1 MLRNYFKTAWR
12 NITASKGY
20 SALNVMGLATGMA
33 VALIIGLWVHNEFS
47 FDKFLAESERAY
59 RVQRNFDSNGDTLT
73 FRTTSLKLANTL
85 RTEVPE
91 IEYVA
96 ESDWMGQH
104 GLVVGDK
111 KLYLNGG
118 QVGSDFLKIFRYPL
132 VKGNPGA
139 VLNDPYSIVI
149 TESLAKSL
157 FGDDDPIGKVVR
169 FDNKD
174 NLKVSGVLREIPDN
188 ASMKFSFLVPFS
200 YMEQTNE
207 RVKSNRSGSYGNN
220 GYQTFVK
227 LKPNVTMAQANAR
240 VRNIEHTEKDNT
252 NAMKSYVT
260 FQPLSRWH
268 LYSNY
273 VNGQDKAGFL
283 EYVKM
288 FAIIGSL
295 VLLIACINFINLA
308 TARSEKRAREVGV
321 RKAIGSGRQ
330 QLILQFLVESF
341 IFTLIAFL
349 LAMLLVTLSL
359 GSFNTLT
366 EGKLEIPFANPVF
379 WAICLIAVV
388 ITSIL
393 AGGRPALYMSSLQP
407 VQVLKGGTA
416 STGKGASLPRKILVV
431 LQFSCSVALI
441 ISTIII
447 YKQIQYARERPT
459 GLEVDRLMM
468 TNMNDDLNKNY
479 EALKNDML
487 SQKLVTSVTT
497 ATSPATDIYWHSDLE
512 RWPGKNAGE
521 TVEMGTVI
529 VTPDYFKT
537 LGMPIVEG
545 RDFTNQYDSMSVIFN
560 ETAIKRLRIKNPIG
574 QEVRWGDTNVKIV
587 GVVRDALMISPFAP
601 PDPTMFYVAER
612 AQSNLMY
619 RLDPKLNTA
628 DAIAKLTAVFAKYNP
643 AFPYT
648 YRFADQEYDQKFKS
662 EVTVGKL
669 SGTFAALAIF
679 ISCLGLFGLAA
690 YLAEKR
696 TKEIGIRKVLG
707 ASVPQMWALLS
718 KESILL
724 VMISCLIAS
733 PLAYYFLSDWLL
745 KYEYRIN
752 ISAGVFVLAALM
764 AIVITIATVSY
775 HAVRAALANPTK
787 SLRSE

>member
-20 SALNVMGLATGMA
+20 STLNVMGLAIGMA
-33 VALIIGLWVHNEFS
+33 VALIIGLWAHNEFR
-47 FDKFLAESERAY
+47 FDRFLAEGERAY

-73 FRTTSLKLANTL
+73 FQTTSLKLANTL
-85 RTEVPE
+85 RAEVPE
-91 IEYVA
+91 IEFVA

-104 GLVVGDK
+104 GLIVDEK

-132 VKGNPGA
+132 VKGNPNT
-139 VLNDPYSIVI
+139 VLSDPYSIVI

-157 FGDDDPIGKVVR
+157 FGSEDPIGKMIR
-169 FDNKD
+169 YDNKD
-174 NLKVSGVLREIPDN
+174 NLKVSGVLKDIPDN
-188 ASMKFSFLVPFS
+188 ASMKFNFLVPFS
-200 YMEQTNE
+200 YLEQTNE
-207 RVKSNRSGSYGNN
+207 RVKNNRTGSYGNN

-227 LKPNVTMAQANAR
+227 LKPNVTMEQANAR
-240 VRNIEHTEKDNT
+240 VRDIEHTEKENT

-260 FQPLSRWH
+260 FQPLHRWH

-273 VNGQDKAGFL
+273 VNGKDTAGFL
-283 EYVKM
+283 DYVKM

-295 VLLIACINFINLA
+295 VLIIACINFINLA

-330 QLILQFLVESF
+330 QLILQFLIESF
-341 IFTLIAFL
+341 IFTLIAFVVAL
-349 LAMLLVTLSL
+349 LLVVLSL
-359 GSFNTLT
+359 GSFNALT
-366 EGKLEIPFANPVF
+366 EGKLEIPVDNPVF
-379 WAICLIAVV
+379 WAICLIAII
-388 ITSIL
+388 ITSVL
-393 AGGRPALYMSSLQP
+393 AGGRPALFMSSLHP
-407 VQVLKGGTA
+407 VQVLKGGRL
-416 STGKGASLPRKILVV
+416 SSGKGASLPRKVLVV

-447 YKQIQYARERPT
+447 YKQIQHARERPT
-459 GLEVDRLMM
+459 GIEVNRLMM
-468 TNMNDDLNKNY
+468 TNMNSDLNKNF
-479 EALKNDML
+479 EALKNEL
-487 SQKLVTSVTT
+487 ISQKIVTDVTT
-497 ATSPATDIYWHSDLE
+497 ATSPATDVYWHSDLE

-574 QEVRWGDTNVKIV
+574 QEIRWSDTNIKIV
-587 GVVRDALMISPFAP
+587 GVVKDALMVSPFSP
-601 PDPTMFYVAER
+601 PDPTMFYVAEKP
-612 AQSNLMY
+612 QGNLMY
-619 RLDPKLNTA
+619 RLNPNISTV
-628 DAIAKLTAVFAKYNP
+628 DAISKLTAVFGKYNP

-648 YRFADQEYDQKFKS
+648 YQFADEAYAKKFKS

-669 SGTFAALAIF
+669 SGIFATLAIF

-707 ASVPQMWALLS
+707 ATVPQMWTLLS

-724 VMISCLIAS
+724 VLISCLIAS
-733 PLAYYFLSDWLL
+733 PLAYYFLNDWLT
-745 KYEYRIN
+745 KYDYRIS
-752 ISAGVFVLAALM
+752 IGPGVFVLAALM
-764 AIVITIATVSY
+764 AVAITIATVSY

-787 SLRSE
+787 SLRTE